1 MFSWVLLS
9 DRQVISID
17 ILPIL
22 LVWSLI
28 GSILKTLS
36 NINFTE
42 LYFPFELD
50 LNEIRF
56 RVTRPKHIIGTPEQI
71 SSSKW
76 LSESLKFPG
85 YMFTVNYCQF
95 HLSLVSTF
103 CHLFLYITKD
113 LKKYTLD
120 PGLQAALIHFYWSTL
135 HHKLV
140 EKKFKCAKN

>member
-95 HLSLVSTF
+95 HLSHLSYFLSSVSVYYERSEKIHSWSWSATSINTLLLTDFAF
-103 CHLFLYITKD
+103 CTTSY
-113 LKKYTLD
+113 LKNK
-120 PGLQAALIHFYWSTL
+120 I
-135 HHKLV
+135 
-140 EKKFKCAKN
+140 